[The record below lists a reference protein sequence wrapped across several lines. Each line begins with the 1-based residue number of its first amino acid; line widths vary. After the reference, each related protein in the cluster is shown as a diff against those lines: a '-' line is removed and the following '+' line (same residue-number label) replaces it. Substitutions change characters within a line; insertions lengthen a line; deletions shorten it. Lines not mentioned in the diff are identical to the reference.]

1 MAIFDRMAAL
11 WRRWRPVPEVMT
23 PASDGQAAVLLFN
36 VESGRRAKVQD
47 SRRMVEDDP
56 RPDQVLATL
65 ARDAIKG
72 GFALQVTGP
81 RDAAALAV
89 AEAMIERLDLATR
102 LDDWVRLTLR
112 DGDSFLEIGVTED
125 GEIEVVTRK
134 PTLEMVRNSNRY
146 DLFDAP
152 GWAFYWSDMPW
163 AIVVPGSNVL

>member
-102 LDDWVRLTLR
+102 LDDWAWMILGHQDYYR
-112 DGDSFLEIGVTED
+112 SFGFT
-125 GEIEVVTRK
+125 
-134 PTLEMVRNSNRY
+134 
-146 DLFDAP
+146 
-152 GWAFYWSDMPW
+152 
-163 AIVVPGSNVL
+163 